1 MGYFHVYSEKDGKVI
16 ADYGKIPNHF
26 VDAGKIAFLDTMM
39 NSTQWSA
46 NNHIYLGVG
55 SSTNT
60 NAGVDGPT
68 ALVPVSN
75 TGLWQ
80 GPDDA
85 DWKLTTEVT
94 LNARPQMICY
104 RSGKTCYLKARI
116 TNAECAAGA
125 LSEFGIFLGSDITKP
140 TANPVTIAA
149 ATDRTNALIIRAVRF
164 LLQGAQYLYNP
175 LTKVVDQDLI
185 FEYIFGDFS

>member
-16 ADYGKIPNHF
+16 EDYGKIPNHF

-39 NSTQWSA
+39 NSTQWST
-46 NNHIYLGVG
+46 NNHVYLGVG
-55 SSTNT
+55 TSTNT
-60 NAGVDGPT
+60 NVGVDGPT
-68 ALVPVSN
+68 LAVPVSN
-75 TGLWQ
+75 IGQWQ

-104 RSGKTCYLKARI
+104 RSGKTCYLKARV
-116 TNAECAAGA
+116 TNAEYVAGN

-140 TANPVTIAA
+140 VANPVTVADA
-149 ATDRTNALIIRAVRF
+149 DDRNNAMIIRAVRY
-164 LLQGAQYLYNP
+164 LLQGAQYLYQP
-175 LTKVVDQDLI
+175 LVKVSGTDLI